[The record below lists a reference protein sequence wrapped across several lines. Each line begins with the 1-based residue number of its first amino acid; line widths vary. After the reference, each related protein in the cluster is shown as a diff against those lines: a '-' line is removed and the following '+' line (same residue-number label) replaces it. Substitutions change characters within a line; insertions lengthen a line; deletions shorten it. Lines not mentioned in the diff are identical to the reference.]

1 MKMARDID
9 LSQAR
14 IVVPLRGGAEQPECS
29 RPVAI
34 TKPDARWPEAI
45 IVTLALWFFV
55 LLIYL
60 PAIVDRHTGDSWA
73 SIALDASTLLM
84 SAALALTLFPLFR
97 IVARWP
103 TLSRLAI
110 LAAAVVLVSTLQ
122 TTFDLLYT
130 GWIAQNVNESWSS
143 IPRDLSRAYRTI
155 FNYACIFSV
164 NLTLFQLMFTRRRE
178 LRGERQ
184 LAEARWAAQQAQLT
198 ALRFQLNPHFL
209 FNTLNA
215 ISSMIVTGRNR
226 DAEEMTDRLSSFLRA
241 SLSSDPT
248 ELVPLDTELALIEEY
263 LEIEA
268 IRFGD
273 RLVIDIPCSTKAGEV
288 LVPSFLL
295 QPLVENAIKYGV
307 GPSTK
312 QVTIS
317 VAAEIEGPDLV
328 LRVKD
333 DGAASPDQTK
343 PVGTGVGL
351 ENVRRRLDAVYG
363 ADARMDA
370 GPLSPGFGVT
380 IRVPINTSPLRFP
393 AKQ

>member
-1 MKMARDID
+1 M
-9 LSQAR
+9 
-14 IVVPLRGGAEQPECS
+14 P
-29 RPVAI
+29 I
-34 TKPDARWPEAI
+34 TKPDARWVEAI
-45 IVTLALWFFV
+45 VATLALWFFV

-60 PAIVDRHTGDSWA
+60 PMIIDRHAGDAWH
-73 SIALDASTLLM
+73 SIALDAATLLI
-84 SAALALTLFPLFR
+84 SAGLALTLFPLFR
-97 IVARWP
+97 RVARWP
-103 TLSRLAI
+103 TFPRLGILAI
-110 LAAAVVLVSTLQ
+110 AVTFVSTVQ
-122 TTFDLLYT
+122 TSFDLLYT
-130 GWIAQNVNESWSS
+130 GWIAQNVNAAWGS

-178 LRGERQ
+178 LRAERQ

-248 ELVPLDTELALIEEY
+248 ELVPLETELAHIEEY

-273 RLVIDIPCSTKAGEV
+273 RLVIEIPCTTEAGDV

-295 QPLVENAIKYGV
+295 QPVVENAVKYGV
-307 GPSTK
+307 GPSSRP
-312 QVTIS
+312 VTIS
-317 VAAEIEGPDLV
+317 VSAAIEDAYLV
-328 LRVKD
+328 LDVGD
-333 DGAASPDQTK
+333 DGAADGEQTK
-343 PVGTGVGL
+343 PDGAGVGL
-351 ENVRRRLDAVYG
+351 ENVRRRLKAVYG
-363 ADARMDA
+363 GQASLQTARLD
-370 GPLSPGFGVT
+370 PGFAVT
-380 IRVPINTSPLRFP
+380 IRVPMKVAPLRFP
-393 AKQ
+393 ST